1 MESLQEQLGA
11 LNDLVA
17 GPAIAEKCGL
27 GDLVQSG
34 SRTRADDKAKLIERS
49 QAMLDELLDAKRFW
63 H

>member
-1 MESLQEQLGA
+1 

-27 GDLVQSG
+27 GDLAHSG
-34 SRTRADDKAKLIERS
+34 SRTGADDKAKRIERS
-49 QAMLDELLDAKRFW
+49 QAMLDELLEAKRFW